1 MQHTKKSMYRTLNG
15 CDSIYS
21 INLCLKGFHQE
32 IAVVFILSFGIIKIN
47 LFFSNLVDF
56 IFEIFGDFK

>member
-1 MQHTKKSMYRTLNG
+1 MYRTLNG

-32 IAVVFILSFGIIKIN
+32 IAEVFILLIYFSCGIIKIN
-47 LFFSNLVDF
+47 LFSSNLIDF